1 MITLQ
6 GYDGMRRVLDSL
18 ITEEIKL
25 LNYKEAMESRLSLLD
40 SGDTNLEG
48 SQKIGNV
55 KQCLVRHKALVTG
68 DILGDPH
75 QGCVPKLLL
84 S

>member
-1 MITLQ
+1 MITILQ

-55 KQCLVRHKALVTG
+55 KQCLVRHGTR
-68 DILGDPH
+68 H
-75 QGCVPKLLL
+75 W
-84 S
+84 